1 MRQIKRPI
9 RNRHTSP
16 TSNPTGSPQ
25 RNPIQSLPNQSKLPR
40 MKRKGDPR
48 HQSRIIALQ
57 KLFSMH
63 FNEECAVIQPPD
75 TSDIAQTNGIE
86 NYDEKMTLAII
97 AGVEKNIK
105 DLDYKIETYA
115 PQWPI
120 EQIQKVDLEILRIA
134 LWEGFLSK
142 TTPPKVA
149 IDEAI
154 EIAKEFGGDSSSK
167 FVNGV
172 LGAIYE
178 KDQKNA

>member
-1 MRQIKRPI
+1 
-9 RNRHTSP
+9 
-16 TSNPTGSPQ
+16 
-25 RNPIQSLPNQSKLPR
+25 
-40 MKRKGDPR
+40 MKRQSDPR
-48 HQSRIIALQ
+48 HQSRKIALQ

-63 FNEECAVIQPPD
+63 FSEETPVIQHPD
-75 TSDIAQTNGIE
+75 TSDIAATDGIDE
-86 NYDEKMTLAII
+86 YDEAMTLKII
-97 AGVEKNIK
+97 SGVEKNIK
-105 DLDYKIETYA
+105 DLDHKIKQYA

-120 EQIQKVDLEILRIA
+120 DQIQKVDLEILRIA

-142 TTPPKVA
+142 MTPPKVA

-178 KDQKNA
+178 EEKPEK